1 MKLQLSEVDGKT
13 LSRQRDGLLE
23 ENQKLKQEYS
33 NLITKINELK
43 TSNLKVSKNLEDATD
58 QYDVLTNLNADLE
71 NTMETMQARTELF
84 ILFRWCGWRV
94 GVSYSSWK
102 DNTVL

>member
-84 ILFRWCGWRV
+84 ILFHWCGWRD